1 VRTNGPTFFSPFD
14 FLIFILKNCV
24 CQDRLGTNIQQK
36 THQKNGVALS
46 QVNKKG
52 KKFHEAM
59 EEASK
64 LRKSTVTAAVAAL
77 ASAGGSPPSSG
88 GGGSG
93 VGGESKTGSPHSG
106 AKSTSLI
113 PLAVQEQL
121 QEQQRQLSEQSA
133 QLSEQKEMLQTV
145 LAALRDLQ
153 ASSAA
158 AGAHGQQAE

>member
-1 VRTNGPTFFSPFD
+1 METDDHLPRQARDKHPTENSPE
-14 FLIFILKNCV
+14 
-24 CQDRLGTNIQQK
+24 
-36 THQKNGVALS
+36 KNGVALS

-77 ASAGGSPPSSG
+77 ASAGGSPRSSG

>member
-1 VRTNGPTFFSPFD
+1 
-14 FLIFILKNCV
+14 
-24 CQDRLGTNIQQK
+24 
-36 THQKNGVALS
+36 
-46 QVNKKG
+46 
-52 KKFHEAM
+52 M

-77 ASAGGSPPSSG
+77 ASAGGSPRSSS
-88 GGGSG
+88 GGSG
-93 VGGESKTGSPHSG
+93 VGGESKSGSPHSG

-121 QEQQRQLSEQSA
+121 QKQQRQLSEQST

-153 ASSAA
+153 ASSAT
-158 AGAHGQQAE
+158 AGPRGQQAE